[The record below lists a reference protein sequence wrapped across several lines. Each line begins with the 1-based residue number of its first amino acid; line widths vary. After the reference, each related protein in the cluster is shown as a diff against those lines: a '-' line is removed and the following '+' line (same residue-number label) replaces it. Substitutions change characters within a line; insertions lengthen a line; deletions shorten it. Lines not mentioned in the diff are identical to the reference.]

1 MSASFSS
8 FHRFFSPLIHLL
20 RFYLIFEA
28 SHKAN
33 KRTTKPNVGQ
43 FVTLNSRRA
52 VDRGA
57 DYVVCVGVCVCSAF
71 HRLRTHAHKST
82 HGHTHTHRLAQFVRR
97 VNHVSLWDHGT
108 TTLHLELEIG
118 IEIRNWNQLVG
129 YVFRRSSFVVRFR
142 AEFRIGIEIPL
153 TRVNGQEKKAK
164 NTLRTLR
171 LVGGESFSQ
180 VFCQLVRLFKVL
192 IDGAKNNSSNNK
204 TALSTWPNG
213 RGDKFVP

>member
-57 DYVVCVGVCVCSAF
+57 DYVVCVGVCVF
-71 HRLRTHAHKST
+71 RLSSTTHTHTHKST

-97 VNHVSLWDHGT
+97 VNHVSLWDHYT

-118 IEIRNWNQLVG
+118 IEIGISLWDTFFGVLRPSFDSELNSESELK
-129 YVFRRSSFVVRFR
+129 FRWH
-142 AEFRIGIEIPL
+142 A
-153 TRVNGQEKKAK
+153 
-164 NTLRTLR
+164 
-171 LVGGESFSQ
+171 
-180 VFCQLVRLFKVL
+180 
-192 IDGAKNNSSNNK
+192 
-204 TALSTWPNG
+204 
-213 RGDKFVP
+213 